1 MPSERIIKMD
11 FKKYLTD
18 NVLDF
23 WIKNSLDYENGGI
36 FTQLDRDG
44 SIYGTEKSVWF
55 QGRALWVFS
64 KAYDVIEKKEEYLSA
79 ATNIY
84 KFLDKC
90 TDSDGRMFFI
100 VSKEGV
106 PIQKR
111 RYFFSETFAAIGC
124 AQYYK
129 ITKNE
134 KAWEDAKKYFDMAC
148 RVFYNNELTTPKFT
162 NTNLKA
168 LSPIMIMLSTA
179 QIMASVGIDS
189 EKYKDA
195 AKDMAQRIIKGG
207 FFNTDLGALL
217 ENVSEDGSFCDTPA
231 GRLVNPGHSL
241 EAAWFLMYEGCLS
254 GNKELIDAGKQ
265 IIDFTMPRGLDKKHG
280 GIIAFTDVLGK
291 PATALEWDM
300 KLWWPQCE
308 AIIANKMAYMLFGD
322 EKYND
327 NYKMLCDYA
336 FENFADKENN
346 EWYGYLH
353 YDNTPSTYIK
363 GNIFK
368 GPFHLPRM
376 LMVLVELD
384 SLGSIEKI

>member
-1 MPSERIIKMD
+1 MD

-23 WIKNSLDYENGGI
+23 WLKKSIDFENGGI
-36 FTQLDRDG
+36 FTQVDRNGD
-44 SIYGTEKSVWF
+44 IYGTEKSVWF

-64 KAYDVIEKKEEYLSA
+64 KAYNTIEKRKEYLDA
-79 ATNIY
+79 AHNIY
-84 KFLDKC
+84 KFLNCC
-90 TDSDGRMFFI
+90 TDKDGRMFFI
-100 VSKEGV
+100 VSKEGL

-124 AQYYK
+124 AEYFK
-129 ITKNE
+129 ATKDE
-134 KAWEDAKKYFDMAC
+134 KVWADAKKYFEMAC
-148 RVFYNNELTTPKFT
+148 RVFYNQELTTPKFT
-162 NTNLKA
+162 NLNLKS
-168 LSPIMIMLSTA
+168 LSPVMIMLSTA
-179 QIMASVGIDS
+179 QVMASTGEDS
-189 EKYKDA
+189 DKYKA
-195 AKDMAQRIIKGG
+195 IANDMAERIINGG
-207 FFNTDLGALL
+207 FLNEELGALL
-217 ENVSEDGSFCDTPA
+217 ENVEEDGKFSDTPT

-254 GNKELIDAGKQ
+254 GKKALIAAGKK
-265 IIDFTMPRGLDKKHG
+265 IIDYTMPRGIDKTYG
-280 GIIAFTDVLGK
+280 GIIAFTDVLDK

-308 AIIANKMAYMLFGD
+308 AIIANKMAYMLFGE
-322 EKYND
+322 EKYNKA
-327 NYKMLCDYA
+327 YHELVDYA
-336 FENFADKENN
+336 FANFEDKENK

-376 LMVLVELD
+376 LIILELLD
-384 SLGSIEKI
+384 ASGNISCI